1 MQKYRVETIY
11 ENNMKDFVLLCNVL
25 LHGQTIHGLGPEDI
39 VQRVMLQAWEKKE
52 KLEYHENLI
61 GWFVVACSK
70 ECKAL
75 YRRAYTE
82 HRNVGHAVELN
93 ENIIAT
99 PVQDRLLR
107 WLSQTEAVEFLDE
120 LQNRLTPLEHSVYI
134 EYYQNDKTAEET
146 AAVLGVERS
155 TVNDAARRIRKKA
168 AAIPFYILILYIQT
182 LFTRH

>member
-1 MQKYRVETIY
+1 
-11 ENNMKDFVLLCNVL
+11 MKDFVLLCNVL

-52 KLEYHENLI
+52 KLKYHENLI

-93 ENIIAT
+93 ENIVACCAGLVRRKQSNFLMNCRIA
-99 PVQDRLLR
+99 
-107 WLSQTEAVEFLDE
+107 
-120 LQNRLTPLEHSVYI
+120 
-134 EYYQNDKTAEET
+134 
-146 AAVLGVERS
+146 
-155 TVNDAARRIRKKA
+155 
-168 AAIPFYILILYIQT
+168 
-182 LFTRH
+182 